1 MLTAERIKSTE
12 KIGLTTIRTYIDLMF
27 DESPDFVTG
36 AFGIEL
42 IERAGDRPND
52 ENCFQSVF
60 GKTEFGLVFPKL
72 IKIKGLPPPPGSIA
86 LYYDDSNT
94 TICHV
99 GLTTADGKII
109 SKWGLGG
116 HVFKH
121 PPHHTLSEYGHIK
134 KYCKYIRE

>member
-1 MLTAERIKSTE
+1 MLSAERIKSTE
-12 KIGLTTIRTYIDLMF
+12 KISLTTIRTYIDMVF
-27 DESPDFVTG
+27 HDNQDFVIG

-52 ENCFQSVF
+52 ENCFQYVF
-60 GKTEFGLVFPKL
+60 GKTEFGIVAPKL
-72 IKIKGLPPPPGSIA
+72 IQINGPPPPGSIA

-99 GLTTADGKII
+99 GVTTADGKII

-121 PPHHTLSEYGHIK
+121 SPHHTLPEYGNIGRYY
-134 KYCKYIRE
+134 KYVRE